1 MKFTNKMNMKLVK
14 YIIIT
19 IAVAAFVIYPIN
31 AKSSVFH
38 DDEELTQEE
47 KTELSLKIKQNLEDF
62 QDYLR
67 TITSNDVSS
76 EVKDMAIEN
85 ALNLFIGKGK
95 PYIMYDPYSNDKIW
109 NEGVKMQTSSSR
121 GTKRVQLMS
130 TYLNRLKGM
139 IGGIYSK
146 IIIESADAVKVDD
159 IYATGDGRYM
169 CTAII
174 CQHFCGYSENGYVQ
188 YEDWTTKKIKIHIDK
203 TTIAIPDGEKNIW
216 KIRLGDMNVIDT
228 WH

>member
-1 MKFTNKMNMKLVK
+1 MKLLKHIV
-14 YIIIT
+14 IT
-19 IAVAAFVIYPIN
+19 IAAATFAICTIN
-31 AKSSVFH
+31 AEPSELS
-38 DDEELTQEE
+38 DNEELTQEE
-47 KTELSLKIKQNLEDF
+47 KAELSLKIKQNLEDF

-76 EVKDMAIEN
+76 EVKDMAVEN

-95 PYIMYDPYSNDKIW
+95 PYITYDPYSNDKIW
-109 NEGVKMQTSSSR
+109 NDGVKMQTSSSR
-121 GTKRVQLMS
+121 GTKRIQLMS
-130 TYLNRLKGM
+130 NYLNRLKGM

-169 CTAII
+169 CTATI
-174 CQHFCGYSENGYVQ
+174 CQHFCGYGENGYVQ

-203 TTIAIPDGEKNIW
+203 TTIVTPDGEKNIW
-216 KIRLGDMNVIDT
+216 KIRLGDMSVIDT